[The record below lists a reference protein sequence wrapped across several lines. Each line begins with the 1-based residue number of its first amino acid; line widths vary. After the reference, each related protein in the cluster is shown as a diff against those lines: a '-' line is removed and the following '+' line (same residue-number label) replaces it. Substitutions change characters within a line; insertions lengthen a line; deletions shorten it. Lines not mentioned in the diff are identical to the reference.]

1 MSPLAPTDGRY
12 LVDRVVAAT
21 RAGRGWQLTVKW
33 VGYDETTV
41 EPLWRILQD
50 TKGHPEI
57 LQEIEKCK
65 ADYYLQHPGARN
77 ADLADFQDVSLV
89 HVESLR
95 SPLETLPIS
104 SFIRNREQAVH
115 FLDLNLYVDAAF
127 DSIAC

>member
-1 MSPLAPTDGRY
+1 MHALALLARFLMLALRFFEFTCPPAMLLHSAKTGVSSY
-12 LVDRVVAAT
+12 VIAAT

-33 VGYDETTV
+33 VGYDETTI

-57 LQEIEKCK
+57 LQEIERCK

-89 HVESLR
+89 NIESLR
-95 SPLETLPIS
+95 PPLETLPM
-104 SFIRNREQAVH
+104 
-115 FLDLNLYVDAAF
+115 NLIFY
-127 DSIAC
+127 S